1 MAKRDIKMYCISE
14 QDTDLVYG
22 NLYEGELYATY
33 FITNGN
39 RYSSNRFSITEPPQE
54 QPIYLKKK
62 PPIEPRIDKIK
73 RYALHAK
80 ACGSQEFF
88 VDLILEDIL

>member
-1 MAKRDIKMYCISE
+1 MRDIKMYCISD

-22 NLYEGELYATY
+22 NLYEGELSATY

-39 RYSSNRFSITEPPQE
+39 RYSSNRFSIAEPPKDQR
-54 QPIYLKKK
+54 IYLKGK
-62 PPIEPRIDKIK
+62 PIEETRIDKIK

>member
-1 MAKRDIKMYCISE
+1 MAKRDIKMYCISN
-14 QDTDLVYG
+14 QGTDLVYG
-22 NLYEGELYATY
+22 NMYEGELYATY

-54 QPIYLKKK
+54 QPIYLKEK
-62 PPIEPRIDKIK
+62 PIEETRIDKIK

>member
-1 MAKRDIKMYCISE
+1 MAKRDIEMYCISD

-22 NLYEGELYATY
+22 NLYKGELYGSY
-33 FITNGN
+33 FLVNGN
-39 RYSSNRFSITEPPQE
+39 RYSSNRFSITETPQE
-54 QPIYLKKK
+54 QPLYLKRK
-62 PPIEPRIDKIK
+62 PIEETRIDKIK